1 MTEMVAKD
9 GKGNLSGRSSGTENW
24 IFGRLGKRLSS
35 CNLVMNTE
43 QVNSLKIITVTM
55 MMMEVMRV
63 RMVFTESETMA
74 HWR

>member
-1 MTEMVAKD
+1 MTVMIAKG
-9 GKGNLSGRSSGTENW
+9 GKGYLSGRSSGTEYW

-35 CNLVMNTE
+35 CNLVMN
-43 QVNSLKIITVTM
+43 SLLIITVTM

-63 RMVFTESETMA
+63 RTVFTESETRA

>member
-1 MTEMVAKD
+1 MTVEVAKG
-9 GKGNLSGRSSGTENW
+9 GKGNLSGRSRGTAYW

-35 CNLVMNTE
+35 CNL
-43 QVNSLKIITVTM
+43 LIITVTM

-63 RMVFTESETMA
+63 RMVFTESETRA

>member
-9 GKGNLSGRSSGTENW
+9 GKGNLSGRSSGTEYW

-35 CNLVMNTE
+35 CNLVIS
-43 QVNSLKIITVTM
+43 SLLIITVTM
-55 MMMEVMRV
+55 VMMGVIRV
-63 RMVFTESETMA
+63 SMVLTESETMA

>member
-1 MTEMVAKD
+1 MTVMAAEG
-9 GKGNLSGRSSGTENW
+9 GKGNLSGRSSGTEYW

-35 CNLVMNTE
+35 CNLVMN
-43 QVNSLKIITVTM
+43 SLLIITVTM

-63 RMVFTESETMA
+63 RMVFTESETRA